1 MHTKA
6 RVYCN
11 EFNNNGETNFMQQ
24 KKEIGKPFM
33 VCNNQVKKIKLSFF
47 RSAENSSLFFSHHI
61 TSHTRT
67 RTDAPQP
74 RAAVQ
79 VTSPLRGG
87 NCCRTS
93 ARKPN
98 VTRGKMAA
106 SAFVTP
112 RSVAFVSVAGDSPNH
127 PSAS

>member
-33 VCNNQVKKIKLSFF
+33 VCNNQVKKIKLSFSPLSGKLIVVF
-47 RSAENSSLFFSHHI
+47 L